1 MITFVIA
8 SFKETSSFFFFPKN
22 RSIITG
28 SSNCTGSSSRFGCQ
42 ETPFVC
48 KRSSFYLMVALV
60 NKTEEH
66 QLPEGYNLRKLEL
79 SDYFN
84 GKVIM

>member
-1 MITFVIA
+1 MITLLSRHLRKLLPFL
-8 SFKETSSFFFFPKN
+8 FPKKN
-22 RSIITG
+22 RSIIFPVP
-28 SSNCTGSSSRFGCQ
+28 NCTGSSSRFGCQ

-66 QLPEGYNLRKLEL
+66 QLPEGYNLG
-79 SDYFN
+79 N
-84 GKVIM
+84 

>member
-1 MITFVIA
+1 
-8 SFKETSSFFFFPKN
+8 
-22 RSIITG
+22 
-28 SSNCTGSSSRFGCQ
+28 
-42 ETPFVC
+42 
-48 KRSSFYLMVALV
+48 MVALV

-84 GKVIM
+84 GKMIIINPAYLIFGFLRIL